1 MPSQSRKPDIQST
14 ARLTAAHHRPRTEAK
29 TSQAHR
35 TRPHQTSS
43 ARSPFPMRVHI
54 STIPTEHTYLPN
66 DTVRPTASK
75 GGGRSGTAA
84 LPCRRRRPSSPRGCC
99 GGRPPSCCTAS
110 SASASRPLAAPLPI
124 RSNRIGVGNEAAIRL
139 YEGGSDRR
147 CLPGK
152 KGAGAGAG
160 AGYGSSWDPRLHEHA
175 CAILSCCG
183 RTNRRRGGG

>member
-43 ARSPFPMRVHI
+43 ARSPFPMRVPL
-54 STIPTEHTYLPN
+54 PTN
-66 DTVRPTASK
+66 TVRTAASK

-110 SASASRPLAAPLPI
+110 SASASRPLAAPLSIDLIESALARRRRLDYLYMRGQRAPLLAGEEESGS
-124 RSNRIGVGNEAAIRL
+124 RLLRFLGVGIH
-139 YEGGSDRR
+139 
-147 CLPGK
+147 
-152 KGAGAGAG
+152 
-160 AGYGSSWDPRLHEHA
+160 GYANTPL
-175 CAILSCCG
+175 LSCCG
-183 RTNRRRGGG
+183 RRTVGALGGGVG

>member
-1 MPSQSRKPDIQST
+1 MPSQSRKPHTQST

-29 TSQAHR
+29 TSHSQAH
-35 TRPHQTSS
+35 PHQTSS
-43 ARSPFPMRVHI
+43 ARSPFPCAFT
-54 STIPTEHTYLPN
+54 SLPYLPNIPTYLPT

-152 KGAGAGAG
+152 KGAGAGAC
-160 AGYGSSWDPRLHEHA
+160 YGSSSDPRLHEHA

-183 RTNRRRGGG
+183 RRTNRRRGGG